1 MYIYEK
7 RIEMKS
13 KFKYVIV
20 LLFSLFL
27 FSRYLMIDFPQEE
40 SSIFFNGKI
49 ITLEEDP
56 INVEAIFVENGI
68 IKSVGNKEEILALKK
83 AETTLI
89 DLKGKTL
96 LPGFID
102 SHTHPAL
109 STFLHG
115 MVDLSGFTHSTPEQ
129 LWNHLS
135 VEIKNFEKGEWVICR
150 GFDPILIKGLAAPQ
164 ISFLDSIAPENP
176 ILIISQSLHSFWT
189 NTKGFELANISKDTP
204 DPTEM
209 SFYGKDE
216 NGELTGFIAEQEAIK
231 PFNEML
237 EETMTPKVMIQ
248 ATREV
253 FDEYSRSGNTTIV
266 STGLMIK
273 DKKPLQLYEHF
284 SAEKPKLLNQ
294 FLSFI
299 GYFSKRKP
307 SVRHFIYARHDRT
320 FLLPDSPQ
328 NGDDFYRFLGVKH
341 WYDGSPYTG
350 SMYLKEP
357 YEVSDLTK
365 NGLQIPAGHAGERL
379 VEKNDMIDFVEK
391 YEKLGWQIA
400 VHVQGDQ
407 AIEETIDAFE
417 KVNSNHTITNSRHRL
432 EHCLLL
438 SDTSIK
444 RMATL
449 NMTPSIHINHL
460 YFYGEA
466 LKHEIIGEERADQIL
481 PVATVKNS
489 GMKFSFH
496 ADQPMFKSDPFRLI
510 QTAVLRKTKEGNLM
524 GDGEQIDILE
534 GLKAMTIYAAW
545 QIKMEDKIG
554 SIKKGK
560 YADFVIVDE
569 NPLETP
575 ANELENIQIL
585 KTYVH
590 GNEVK

>member
-1 MYIYEK
+1 
-7 RIEMKS
+7 MKS
-13 KFKYVIV
+13 KFKYIIV
-20 LLFSLFL
+20 LTVALFSLFL
-27 FSRYLMIDFPQEE
+27 FSKYLMIDFPKEK

-49 ITLEEDP
+49 ITLEEDSRK
-56 INVEAIFVENGI
+56 VEAIFVENGI
-68 IKSVGNKEEILALKK
+68 IKSLGTKDEMLALKSD
-83 AETTLI
+83 ETRLI
-89 DLKGKTL
+89 DLQGKTL

-115 MVDLSGFTHSTPEQ
+115 MVDLSGFTHSSPEQ
-129 LWNHLS
+129 LWNHLNS
-135 VEIKNFEKGEWVICR
+135 EVKNFEKGEWIICR
-150 GFDPILIKGLAAPQ
+150 GFDPILIKGLAAPH

-176 ILIISQSLHSFWT
+176 ILIISQSLHSFWA
-189 NTKGFELANISKDTP
+189 NSKGFELANISKDTP

-209 SFYGKDE
+209 SFYEKDKD
-216 NGELTGFIAEQEAIK
+216 GALTGFIAEQEAIK

-237 EETMTPKVMIQ
+237 EESLTPKVMIQ

-266 STGLMIK
+266 STGLTIK
-273 DKKPLQLYEHF
+273 DEKPLQLYEHF
-284 SAEKPKLLNQ
+284 SAGKPKLLNQ

-299 GYFSKRKP
+299 GYFPKRKP
-307 SVRHFIYARHDRT
+307 SVRHFIYARHDRA
-320 FLLPDSPQ
+320 FLLPDSPE
-328 NGDDFYRFLGVKH
+328 NGDDFYRFLGIKH

-350 SMYLKEP
+350 SMYLSEP
-357 YEVSDLTK
+357 YKVSDLTK
-365 NGLQIPAGHAGERL
+365 NGLQIPEGYAGKRL
-379 VEKNDMIDFVEK
+379 IEKKDMIDFVEK
-391 YEKLGWQIA
+391 YQKLGWQIA

-417 KVNSNHTITNSRHRL
+417 KVNKNNIITNSRHRL

-444 RMATL
+444 RMAKL

-466 LKHEIIGEERADQIL
+466 LKNEIIGEERGDQIL
-481 PVATVKNS
+481 PVATVKNN
-489 GMKFSFH
+489 GLKFSFH

-510 QTAVLRKTKEGNLM
+510 QTAVLRKTKEGKLM
-524 GDGEQIDILE
+524 GDGEQIEIVE

-560 YADFVIVDE
+560 YADFVILDK
-569 NPLETP
+569 NPLEIPTT
-575 ANELENIQIL
+575 ELENIQIL

>member
-1 MYIYEK
+1 
-7 RIEMKS
+7 MKN
-13 KFKYVIV
+13 KFKFGVV
-20 LLFSLFL
+20 LFIALSTLFL
-27 FSRYLMIDFPQEE
+27 FSKYLRIDFPKEK

-49 ITLEEDP
+49 ITMEGDSKSP
-56 INVEAIFVENGI
+56 EAIFVEDGF
-68 IKSVGNKEEILALKK
+68 IKSLGTKDKLFALKNDK
-83 AETTLI
+83 TSLI
-89 DLKGKTL
+89 DLQGKTL

-109 STFLHG
+109 STFLHN
-115 MVDLSGFTHSTPEQ
+115 MVDLSGFTHQNSEQ
-129 LWNHLS
+129 LWSHLS
-135 VEIKNFEKGEWVICR
+135 TEINNFEKGEWMICR
-150 GFDPILIKGLAAPQ
+150 GFDPILVKGLDAPH
-164 ISFLDSIAPENP
+164 IDFLDSIAPENQ

-189 NTKGFELANISKDTP
+189 NSRGFELANISKDTP

-209 SFYGKDE
+209 SFYEKDK

-237 EETMTPKVMIQ
+237 EESLTPKVMIQ

-253 FDEYSRSGNTTIV
+253 FDEYARNGNTTIV
-266 STGLMIK
+266 SAGLTIK

-299 GYFSKRKP
+299 GYFPKRKP
-307 SVRHFIYARHDRT
+307 SVRHFIYVRHDRA
-320 FLLPDSPQ
+320 FLLPDSPE
-328 NGDDFYRFLGVKH
+328 NGDDFYRFLGIKH

-365 NGLQIPAGHAGERL
+365 NGLQIPEGYGGKRL
-379 VEKNDMIDFVEK
+379 VEKNDMIDFVER
-391 YEKLGWQIA
+391 YQKLGWQIA

-407 AIEETIDAFE
+407 AIEETIYAFE
-417 KVNSNHTITNSRHRL
+417 EVNNNRTITNSRHRL

-444 RMATL
+444 RMKVL

-460 YFYGEA
+460 YYYGEA
-466 LKHEIIGEERADQIL
+466 LKNEIIGEERAEKIL
-481 PVATVKNS
+481 PIASVQNN
-489 GMKFSFH
+489 GLKFSLH
-496 ADQPMFKSDPFRLI
+496 ADQPMFKSDPLRLI

-524 GDGEQIDILE
+524 GDGEQIDILDA
-534 GLKAMTIYAAW
+534 LKAMTIHAAW

-554 SIKKGK
+554 SIKEGK
-560 YADFVIVDE
+560 FADFVILDK

-575 ANELENIQIL
+575 SNELEKIQVL
-585 KTYVH
+585 KTFVH
-590 GNEVK
+590 GNELK

>member
-1 MYIYEK
+1 
-7 RIEMKS
+7 MKS
-13 KFKYVIV
+13 KYVKI
-20 LLFSLFL
+20 LLGVFLSLFL
-27 FSRYLMIDFPQEE
+27 FSKYLMIDFPQEK
-40 SSIFFNGKI
+40 SIIFFNGKI
-49 ITLEEDP
+49 ITLEETEES
-56 INVEAIFVENGI
+56 VEAILVENGI
-68 IKSVGNKEEILALKK
+68 IQSLGSKEEILALKNNDTK
-83 AETTLI
+83 LI
-89 DLKGKTL
+89 DLQGKTL

-109 STFLHG
+109 STFLHR
-115 MVDLSGFTHSTPEQ
+115 MVDLSGFTHSSPKD

-135 VEIKNFEKGEWVICR
+135 GEIKKTEKGKWIICR
-150 GFDPILIKGLAAPQ
+150 GFDPILIKGLKAPH

-176 ILIISQSLHSFWT
+176 ILILSQSLHSFWT
-189 NTKGFELANISKDTP
+189 NSLGFELANISKDTP

-209 SFYGKDE
+209 SFYEKDK

-237 EETMTPKVMIQ
+237 EESLTPRVMIQ

-253 FDEYSRSGNTTIV
+253 FDEYARNGNTTIV
-266 STGLMIK
+266 STGLTIK

-284 SAEKPKLLNQ
+284 SAQKPKLLNQ

-299 GYFSKRKP
+299 EYFPKRKP
-307 SVRHFIYARHDRT
+307 SVRHFIYARYDRA
-320 FLLPDSPQ
+320 FLLPDSPV
-328 NGDDFYRFLGVKH
+328 NGDDFYRFLGIKH

-350 SMYLKEP
+350 SMYLSAP

-365 NGLQIPAGHAGERL
+365 NGLHIPDGYAGKRL
-379 VEKNDMIDFVEK
+379 VEKNEMIDFVENYQK
-391 YEKLGWQIA
+391 MGWQIA

-417 KVNSNHTITNSRHRL
+417 QVNHNNTITNSRHRL

-438 SDTSIK
+438 SDSSIQ
-444 RMATL
+444 RMANL

-460 YFYGEA
+460 YYYGEA
-466 LKHEIIGEERADQIL
+466 LKNEIIGEERANQIL
-481 PVATVKNS
+481 PVATVKNNNV
-489 GMKFSFH
+489 KFSFH

-510 QTAVLRKTKEGNLM
+510 QTAVLRKTKEGHLM
-524 GDGEQIDILE
+524 GDGEQIEILE
-534 GLKAMTIYAAW
+534 GLKAMTINAAW

-560 YADFVIVDE
+560 YGDFVIVDK
-569 NPLETP
+569 NPLEIP
-575 ANELENIQIL
+575 ANELEKIQIL
-585 KTYVH
+585 KTYIH